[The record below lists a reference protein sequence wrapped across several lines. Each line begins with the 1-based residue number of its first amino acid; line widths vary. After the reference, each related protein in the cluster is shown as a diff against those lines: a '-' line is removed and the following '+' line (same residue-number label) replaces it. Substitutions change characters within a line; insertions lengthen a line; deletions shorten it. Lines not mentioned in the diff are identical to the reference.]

1 MKTAVSMRVMDRS
14 PCLWRYIGGS
24 TNGGSNVN
32 IKVVMRGRIDAI
44 VCICMM
50 VIMYLNLTYIPSKPL
65 QREVKGQ
72 LVRIVK

>member
-1 MKTAVSMRVMDRS
+1 MKTVVSMRVMGRS
-14 PCLWRYIGGS
+14 PCPWMYIGGS

-50 VIMYLNLTYIPSKPL
+50 VIMYLNLTYIPSKPPP
-65 QREVKGQ
+65 REVVGQ

>member
-1 MKTAVSMRVMDRS
+1 MKTAVSMRVMGKRLCPWQSTGD
-14 PCLWRYIGGS
+14 S

-50 VIMYLNLTYIPSKPL
+50 VIMYLNLTYIPSKPPP
-65 QREVKGQ
+65 REVVGQ